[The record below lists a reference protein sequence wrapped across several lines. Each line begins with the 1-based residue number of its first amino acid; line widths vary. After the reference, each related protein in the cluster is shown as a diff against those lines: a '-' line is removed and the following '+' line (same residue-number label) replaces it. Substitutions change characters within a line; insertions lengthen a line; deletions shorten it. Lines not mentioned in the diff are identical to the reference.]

1 MGAEKVDNP
10 LLIVEKKATFTK
22 ALVKGPVY
30 GEKTFT
36 RKDGQ
41 WREWVPK
48 RSKLCAAIRKGMR
61 QFPFDNDSTVLYLGA
76 ASGTTVSHVSDLCP
90 EGMIFAVEFSPD
102 TGRQLMLLA
111 KKRGNIAPIIA
122 DANQPITYAPR
133 VWPAEIL
140 YQDVAQRNQVDILK
154 RNAQMLLKQ
163 GGTAFLCCKARSID
177 VARNPADIF
186 AQVRGE
192 LKGMFQILEELDLR
206 PFTMDHRFYV
216 MRKL

>member
-1 MGAEKVDNP
+1 MKGDRMGAEKVDNP

-76 ASGTTVSHVSDLCP
+76 ASGTT
-90 EGMIFAVEFSPD
+90 
-102 TGRQLMLLA
+102 
-111 KKRGNIAPIIA
+111 
-122 DANQPITYAPR
+122 
-133 VWPAEIL
+133 
-140 YQDVAQRNQVDILK
+140 
-154 RNAQMLLKQ
+154 
-163 GGTAFLCCKARSID
+163 
-177 VARNPADIF
+177 
-186 AQVRGE
+186 
-192 LKGMFQILEELDLR
+192 
-206 PFTMDHRFYV
+206 
-216 MRKL
+216 